1 MTSKLHSYGINDTII
16 TWIHYFLKARKYR
29 VKVNTGYSG
38 WHYATSGIPQG
49 SVLGPLLFL
58 IYINPSTGSWGQ
70 IDPRP
75 YKLLDIEKWFK
86 VIQTRFRD
94 F

>member
-1 MTSKLHSYGINDTII
+1 MKLNT
-16 TWIHYFLKARKYR
+16 
-29 VKVNTGYSG
+29 KV
-38 WHYATSGIPQG
+38 
-49 SVLGPLLFL
+49 LF
-58 IYINPSTGSWGQ
+58 NPSTGSWGQ